1 MYSTYNEYT
10 LHLESIVTVVT
21 LPEDE
26 GALLLR
32 LRESDRRRFLIRVR
46 ALVDSGWPLRAVGEP
61 LNAGRSTVRS
71 WKMAAAEA
79 HASDLEELPPV
90 PGRSRLRV
98 VRLRPDVPEE
108 ERDHLVDLA
117 QLARSVNRWTP
128 EDATERKASHELNEL
143 LAKYVERGVP
153 VRTLANRLGV
163 TYRAVV
169 ARLERKD
176 QSAVDHPAAV

>member
-10 LHLESIVTVVT
+10 LHLENTVTVVT
-21 LPEDE
+21 LPDDE
-26 GALLLR
+26 GALLQR
-32 LRESDRRRFLIRVR
+32 LRETDRRRFLIRVR

-61 LNAGRSTVRS
+61 LGAGRSTVRS
-71 WKMAAAEA
+71 WKMAAADA
-79 HASDLEELPPV
+79 NMNDLADLPPV
-90 PGRSRLRV
+90 PGRARLHV

-108 ERDHLVDLA
+108 EREHLIELA
-117 QLARSVNRWTP
+117 QSARSVNRWTP
-128 EDATERKASHELNEL
+128 ADAPERKASQELNEL

-176 QSAVDHPAAV
+176 QTGPETTAAV